1 MNKRIL
7 CFLMAGML
15 VLGSGLNVIATS
27 ISSVQKNQSE
37 TKNRLNEINKS
48 ITTIEN
54 KRKEVQS
61 QISSLNADLVDTI
74 LTLEVLEGDLVEKQ
88 KEIDAAQAEYEKYL
102 ALEEEQYEAMK
113 LRIQYMYES
122 DDMDYFSMLLE
133 AESISD
139 LLNRADFVQGVSDY
153 DQQKLTE
160 YQETKDMVAET
171 KAVLEEERAELEE
184 VQEAEQEYKAELDRK
199 ISSAK
204 SKVKNFDTE
213 LASAQAKAKEYQKTI
228 QEQTAIIQKLQAE
241 EAKRLEEEK
250 KKNESSQ
257 SDSSSQESTDSPGNS
272 GEDTGSG
279 NDSGSDSSS
288 GSTGSSDSSD
298 SGSSGSSG
306 LGSSIASYAL
316 QFVGN
321 PYVSGGTS
329 LTHGADCSG
338 FTWAV
343 HRHFGISIPRVSS
356 AQANGGKSVSLG
368 SIQPGDILYY
378 GGHVGIYIGGG
389 KIVHASTP
397 STGIKISSYTYRP
410 PICARRYW

>member
-7 CFLMAGML
+7 CFLMAGIL

-213 LASAQAKAKEYQKTI
+213 LASAKSKAKEYQKTI

-257 SDSSSQESTDSPGNS
+257 SDSLSQESTDSPGNS
-272 GEDTGSG
+272 GADTGSG
-279 NDSGSDSSS
+279 NDS